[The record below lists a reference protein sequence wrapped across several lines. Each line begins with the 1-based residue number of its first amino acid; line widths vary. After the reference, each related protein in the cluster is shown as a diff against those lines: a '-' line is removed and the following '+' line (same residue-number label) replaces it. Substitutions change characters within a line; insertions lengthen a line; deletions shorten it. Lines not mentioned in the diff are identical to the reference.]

1 MLGDAPILTL
11 KKNLCRPTKKQV
23 SSFKGVQTGNIVDA
37 MGGMGAMD
45 GKIQLVTNS
54 KQIENS
60 IAGIALT
67 CQCGPADNLATIAAI
82 ETSLPGDIIV
92 ASTDDFQQ
100 TAVAGDLILGIARN
114 RGVEGFITDGSVR
127 DLSGINNIGIPCFSK
142 GVVPNSPAKN
152 GPGKVGTPVVVGG
165 VNVNSGDIIVADT
178 DGVVVIPFLMIDEV
192 MQNLLKI
199 YGAEKEAEKKVKSGA
214 KKLGIIES
222 IYSSGRIIEI
232 E

>member
-1 MLGDAPILTL
+1 M
-11 KKNLCRPTKKQV
+11 
-23 SSFKGVQTGNIVDA
+23 
-37 MGGMGAMD
+37 
-45 GKIQLVTNS
+45 
-54 KQIENS
+54 
-60 IAGIALT
+60 
-67 CQCGPADNLATIAAI
+67 
-82 ETSLPGDIIV
+82 
-92 ASTDDFQQ
+92 
-100 TAVAGDLILGIARN
+100 
-114 RGVEGFITDGSVR
+114 
-127 DLSGINNIGIPCFSK
+127 
-142 GVVPNSPAKN
+142 
-152 GPGKVGTPVVVGG
+152 GG